1 MILRTL
7 RKIMLMIAAAC
18 AFSLA
23 AADAYTIYPIPHAQ
37 IAGKAA
43 CSLSATTTVIAESGI
58 DQPTKNR
65 LCDVLKQ
72 HGIVAE
78 FAAKPSK
85 TNANIY
91 LGVNGSKGD
100 ADGLAKKLKLK
111 RDIFANGKF
120 DRHIIS
126 LTAQKN
132 GNAQLLILGENTDAV
147 FFALAS
153 LEQMLDGGSSNMACV
168 TIYDYADI
176 KDRGVV
182 EGYYGVPYSTA
193 VTEDLLRF
201 MMRYKMNSYMYGAKS
216 DPYHSGY
223 WGKPYPEKLTAEQK
237 SMGCFTAADIKQ
249 MCEVSV
255 ATKVNFIWAIHPGV
269 AFTGNDDAVIDRIM
283 EKFEAMHGL
292 GVRQFGVF
300 VDDVGVPYDE
310 PTLKLNAKRLTDL
323 QNAIDKKWNFSGA
336 VPADTVKPLHFVP
349 QLYAYGWTKAE
360 GRKNFFSALSNTP
373 AKTQI
378 YITGKAVWSVPN
390 NTDLKIVEE
399 DLGRPVAWWWNY
411 PCNDNADAY
420 TFPVDM
426 YSNFI
431 DMPAIDDDARLPENL
446 EGCASLLCNPMQQ
459 GEIAKIPLFSAA
471 DYAWNNA
478 SFDNKTS
485 WNAALAAAVGKQY
498 AQPLA
503 HILPYLRINDPESMA
518 KLIDDYKT
526 TGNASALKAELTA
539 IIDDCNKVN
548 TLSIEAD
555 TAKVLFHADI
565 RPWLLKLRQTASVI
579 NALID
584 VAAMPAGNAKA
595 QAYAQAAAEAKSLTY
610 GAEFNVVALE
620 GMAEGIGK
628 QDYNA
633 RLANK
638 HLTPFVEYMLKKAK

>member
-7 RKIMLMIAAAC
+7 RKIMLMVAAAC
-18 AFSLA
+18 AFTLA

-100 ADGLAKKLKLK
+100 ADRLAKKLKLK

-478 SFDNKTS
+478 SFDNTSS

-518 KLIDDYKT
+518 KLIEDYKT
-526 TGNASALKAELTA
+526 TGNASALKAELSA

-638 HLTPFVEYMLKKAK
+638 HLTPFVDYMLKKAK

>member
-7 RKIMLMIAAAC
+7 RKIMLMVAAAF

-100 ADGLAKKLKLK
+100 ADRLAKKLKLK

-249 MCEVSV
+249 MCEVSA

-478 SFDNKTS
+478 SFDNTSS

-518 KLIDDYKT
+518 KLIEDYKT

-638 HLTPFVEYMLKKAK
+638 HLTPFVDYMLKKAK

>member
-7 RKIMLMIAAAC
+7 RKIMLMTAAAC
-18 AFSLA
+18 AFTLA
-23 AADAYTIYPIPHAQ
+23 ATDAYTIYPIPHAQ

-100 ADGLAKKLKLK
+100 ADRLAKKLKLK

-223 WGKPYPEKLTAEQK
+223 WGKPYPDKLTAEQK

-310 PTLKLNAKRLTDL
+310 PTLKLNAKRLTVL

-478 SFDNKTS
+478 SFDNTSS

-518 KLIDDYKT
+518 KLIEDYKT

-565 RPWLLKLRQTASVI
+565 RPWLLKLRQTASVL

>member
-7 RKIMLMIAAAC
+7 RKIMLMAAA
-18 AFSLA
+18 AFAFTLA

-72 HGIVAE
+72 HGIMAE

-100 ADGLAKKLKLK
+100 ADRLAKKLKLK

-147 FFALAS
+147 FFGIAS
-153 LEQMLDGGSSNMACV
+153 LEQMLDGGTSNMACV
-168 TIYDYADI
+168 TIYDFADI

-249 MCEVSV
+249 MCEVSA

-478 SFDNKTS
+478 SFDNTSS

-518 KLIDDYKT
+518 KLIEGYKT
-526 TGNASALKAELTA
+526 TGNASALKAELAA

-555 TAKVLFHADI
+555 TAKVLFHTDI

>member
-7 RKIMLMIAAAC
+7 RKIMLMVAAAC

-100 ADGLAKKLKLK
+100 ADRLAKKLKLK

-323 QNAIDKKWNFSGA
+323 QNAIDQKWNFSGA

-478 SFDNKTS
+478 SFDNTSS

-518 KLIDDYKT
+518 KLIEDYKT

-565 RPWLLKLRQTASVI
+565 RPWLLKLRQTASVL

-638 HLTPFVEYMLKKAK
+638 HLTPFVDYMLKKAK

>member
-7 RKIMLMIAAAC
+7 RKIMLMVAAAC
-18 AFSLA
+18 AFSIA

-100 ADGLAKKLKLK
+100 ADRLAKKLKLK

-223 WGKPYPEKLTAEQK
+223 WGKPYPEKLTAEHK

-249 MCEVSV
+249 MCEVSA

-310 PTLKLNAKRLTDL
+310 PTLKLNAKRLTVL

-478 SFDNKTS
+478 SFDNTSS

-518 KLIDDYKT
+518 KLIEDYKT
-526 TGNASALKAELTA
+526 TGNASALKAELAA

-565 RPWLLKLRQTASVI
+565 RPWLLKLRQTASGL
-579 NALID
+579 NALSD

>member
-7 RKIMLMIAAAC
+7 RKIMLMAAAAC
-18 AFSLA
+18 AFTLA

-100 ADGLAKKLKLK
+100 TDRLAKKLKLK

-323 QNAIDKKWNFSGA
+323 QNAIDQKWNFSGA

-478 SFDNKTS
+478 SFDNTSS

-518 KLIDDYKT
+518 KLIEDYKT

-565 RPWLLKLRQTASVI
+565 RPWLLKLRQTASVL

>member
-7 RKIMLMIAAAC
+7 RKIMLMVAAAF

-78 FAAKPSK
+78 FATKPSK

-100 ADGLAKKLKLK
+100 ADRLAKKLKLK
-111 RDIFANGKF
+111 RDIFANGKL

-249 MCEVSV
+249 MCEVSA

-323 QNAIDKKWNFSGA
+323 QNAIDQKWNFSGA

-518 KLIDDYKT
+518 KLIEDYKT
-526 TGNASALKAELTA
+526 TGNASALKAELAA

-638 HLTPFVEYMLKKAK
+638 HLTPFVDYMLKKAK

>member
-1 MILRTL
+1 MA
-7 RKIMLMIAAAC
+7 AAAC
-18 AFSLA
+18 AFTLA

-100 ADGLAKKLKLK
+100 ADRLAKKLKLK

-249 MCEVSV
+249 MCEVSA

-478 SFDNKTS
+478 SFDNTSS
-485 WNAALAAAVGKQY
+485 WNAALAGAVGKQY

-503 HILPYLRINDPESMA
+503 HILPYRRINDPESMA
-518 KLIDDYKT
+518 KLIEDYKT
-526 TGNASALKAELTA
+526 TGNASALKAELAA

-565 RPWLLKLRQTASVI
+565 RPWLLKLRQTASVL

-620 GMAEGIGK
+620 GRAEGIGK

>member
-7 RKIMLMIAAAC
+7 RKIMLMVAAAF

-100 ADGLAKKLKLK
+100 ADRLAKKLKLK

-249 MCEVSV
+249 MCEVSA

-478 SFDNKTS
+478 SFDNTSS

-518 KLIDDYKT
+518 KLIEDYKT
-526 TGNASALKAELTA
+526 TGNASALKAELAA

-565 RPWLLKLRQTASVI
+565 RPWLLKLRQTASVL

-638 HLTPFVEYMLKKAK
+638 HLTPFVDYMLKKAK

>member
-7 RKIMLMIAAAC
+7 RKIMLMVAAAF

-100 ADGLAKKLKLK
+100 ADRLAKKLKLK

-323 QNAIDKKWNFSGA
+323 QNAIDQKWNFSGA

-518 KLIDDYKT
+518 KLIEDYKT

-565 RPWLLKLRQTASVI
+565 RPWLLKLRQTASVL

-638 HLTPFVEYMLKKAK
+638 HLTPFVDYMLKKAK

>member
-7 RKIMLMIAAAC
+7 RKIMLMVAAAF

-100 ADGLAKKLKLK
+100 TDRLAKKLKLK

-478 SFDNKTS
+478 SFDNTSS

-518 KLIDDYKT
+518 KLIEDYKT
-526 TGNASALKAELTA
+526 TGNASALKAELSA

>member
-7 RKIMLMIAAAC
+7 RKIMLMVAAAF

-78 FAAKPSK
+78 FATKPSK

-100 ADGLAKKLKLK
+100 ADRLAKKLKLK

-478 SFDNKTS
+478 SFDNTSS

-518 KLIDDYKT
+518 KLIEDYKT
-526 TGNASALKAELTA
+526 TGNASALKAELAA

-565 RPWLLKLRQTASVI
+565 RPWLLKLRQTASVL

-610 GAEFNVVALE
+610 VAEFNVVALE

-638 HLTPFVEYMLKKAK
+638 HLTPFVDYMLKKAK

>member
-7 RKIMLMIAAAC
+7 RKIMLMAAAAC
-18 AFSLA
+18 AFTLA

-100 ADGLAKKLKLK
+100 ADRLAKKLKLK

-518 KLIDDYKT
+518 KLIEDYKT
-526 TGNASALKAELTA
+526 TGNASALKAELSA

-638 HLTPFVEYMLKKAK
+638 NLTPFVEYMLKKAK

>member
-7 RKIMLMIAAAC
+7 RKIMLMAAAAC

-23 AADAYTIYPIPHAQ
+23 AGDAYTIYPIPHAQ

-100 ADGLAKKLKLK
+100 ADRLAKKLKLK

-223 WGKPYPEKLTAEQK
+223 WGKPYPDKLTAEQK

-249 MCEVSV
+249 MCEVSA

-310 PTLKLNAKRLTDL
+310 PTLKLNAKRLTVL

-478 SFDNKTS
+478 SFDNTSS

-518 KLIDDYKT
+518 KLIEGYKT

-565 RPWLLKLRQTASVI
+565 RPWLLKLRQTASVL

-638 HLTPFVEYMLKKAK
+638 HLTPFVDYMLKKAK

>member
-7 RKIMLMIAAAC
+7 RKIMLMVAAAC
-18 AFSLA
+18 AFTLA

-100 ADGLAKKLKLK
+100 TDRLAKKLKLK

-323 QNAIDKKWNFSGA
+323 QNAIDQKWNFSGA

-478 SFDNKTS
+478 SFDNTSS

-518 KLIDDYKT
+518 KLIEDYKT
-526 TGNASALKAELTA
+526 TGNASALKAELAA

-565 RPWLLKLRQTASVI
+565 RPWLLKLRQTASVL

-638 HLTPFVEYMLKKAK
+638 HLTPFVDYMLKKAK

>member
-7 RKIMLMIAAAC
+7 RKIMLMVAAAC

-23 AADAYTIYPIPHAQ
+23 ATDAYTIYPIPHAQ

-91 LGVNGSKGD
+91 LGINGSKGD
-100 ADGLAKKLKLK
+100 ADRLAKKLKLK

-126 LTAQKN
+126 LTAQTN

-249 MCEVSV
+249 MCEVSA

-478 SFDNKTS
+478 SFDNTSS

-518 KLIDDYKT
+518 KLIEDYKT
-526 TGNASALKAELTA
+526 TGNASALKAELSA

-584 VAAMPAGNAKA
+584 VAAMPTGNAKA

>member
-7 RKIMLMIAAAC
+7 RKIMLMAAAAC

-37 IAGKAA
+37 IASKAA

-100 ADGLAKKLKLK
+100 ADRLAKKLKLK

-249 MCEVSV
+249 MCEVSA

-478 SFDNKTS
+478 SFDNTSS

-518 KLIDDYKT
+518 KLIEDYKT
-526 TGNASALKAELTA
+526 TGNASALKAELSA

>member
-7 RKIMLMIAAAC
+7 RKIMLMVAAAF

-100 ADGLAKKLKLK
+100 ADRLAKKLKLK

-323 QNAIDKKWNFSGA
+323 QNAIDQKWNFSGA

-478 SFDNKTS
+478 SFDNTSS

-518 KLIDDYKT
+518 KLIEDYKT
-526 TGNASALKAELTA
+526 TGNASALKAELAA

-565 RPWLLKLRQTASVI
+565 RPWLLKLRQTASVL

-638 HLTPFVEYMLKKAK
+638 HLTPFVDYMLKKAK

>member
-7 RKIMLMIAAAC
+7 RKIMLMAAAAC
-18 AFSLA
+18 AFTLA

-78 FAAKPSK
+78 FATKPSK

-100 ADGLAKKLKLK
+100 ADRLAKKLKLK

-249 MCEVSV
+249 MCEVSA

-323 QNAIDKKWNFSGA
+323 QNAIDQKWNFSGA

-360 GRKNFFSALSNTP
+360 GRKNVFSALSNTP

-478 SFDNKTS
+478 SFDNTSS

-518 KLIDDYKT
+518 KLIEGYKT
-526 TGNASALKAELTA
+526 TGNASALKAELSA

-638 HLTPFVEYMLKKAK
+638 HLTPFVDYMLKKAK

>member
-7 RKIMLMIAAAC
+7 RKIMLMAAAAF

-100 ADGLAKKLKLK
+100 ADRLAKKLKLK

-223 WGKPYPEKLTAEQK
+223 WGKPYPDKLTAEQK

-390 NTDLKIVEE
+390 NKDLKIVEE

-485 WNAALAAAVGKQY
+485 WNAALTAAVG
-498 AQPLA
+498 
-503 HILPYLRINDPESMA
+503 
-518 KLIDDYKT
+518 
-526 TGNASALKAELTA
+526 
-539 IIDDCNKVN
+539 
-548 TLSIEAD
+548 
-555 TAKVLFHADI
+555 
-565 RPWLLKLRQTASVI
+565 
-579 NALID
+579 
-584 VAAMPAGNAKA
+584 
-595 QAYAQAAAEAKSLTY
+595 
-610 GAEFNVVALE
+610 
-620 GMAEGIGK
+620 
-628 QDYNA
+628 
-633 RLANK
+633 
-638 HLTPFVEYMLKKAK
+638 

>member
-7 RKIMLMIAAAC
+7 RKIMLMVAAAF

-100 ADGLAKKLKLK
+100 ADRLAKKLKLK

-323 QNAIDKKWNFSGA
+323 QNAIDQKWNFSGA

-478 SFDNKTS
+478 SFDNTSS

-518 KLIDDYKT
+518 KLIEGYKT
-526 TGNASALKAELTA
+526 TGNASALKAELAA

>member
-1 MILRTL
+1 
-7 RKIMLMIAAAC
+7 
-18 AFSLA
+18 
-23 AADAYTIYPIPHAQ
+23 
-37 IAGKAA
+37 
-43 CSLSATTTVIAESGI
+43 
-58 DQPTKNR
+58 
-65 LCDVLKQ
+65 
-72 HGIVAE
+72 
-78 FAAKPSK
+78 
-85 TNANIY
+85 
-91 LGVNGSKGD
+91 
-100 ADGLAKKLKLK
+100 
-111 RDIFANGKF
+111 
-120 DRHIIS
+120 
-126 LTAQKN
+126 
-132 GNAQLLILGENTDAV
+132 
-147 FFALAS
+147 
-153 LEQMLDGGSSNMACV
+153 
-168 TIYDYADI
+168 
-176 KDRGVV
+176 
-182 EGYYGVPYSTA
+182 
-193 VTEDLLRF
+193 
-201 MMRYKMNSYMYGAKS
+201 
-216 DPYHSGY
+216 
-223 WGKPYPEKLTAEQK
+223 
-237 SMGCFTAADIKQ
+237 
-249 MCEVSV
+249 
-255 ATKVNFIWAIHPGV
+255 
-269 AFTGNDDAVIDRIM
+269 M

-390 NTDLKIVEE
+390 NKDLKIVEE

-478 SFDNKTS
+478 SFDNTSS

-518 KLIDDYKT
+518 KLIEDYKT
-526 TGNASALKAELTA
+526 TGNASALKAELAA

-565 RPWLLKLRQTASVI
+565 RPWLLKLRQTASVL

-638 HLTPFVEYMLKKAK
+638 HLTPFVDYMLKKAK

>member
-1 MILRTL
+1 
-7 RKIMLMIAAAC
+7 MLMVAAAC

-100 ADGLAKKLKLK
+100 ADRLAKKLKLK

-223 WGKPYPEKLTAEQK
+223 WGKPYPDKLTAEQK

-323 QNAIDKKWNFSGA
+323 QNAID
-336 VPADTVKPLHFVP
+336 
-349 QLYAYGWTKAE
+349 
-360 GRKNFFSALSNTP
+360 
-373 AKTQI
+373 
-378 YITGKAVWSVPN
+378 
-390 NTDLKIVEE
+390 
-399 DLGRPVAWWWNY
+399 
-411 PCNDNADAY
+411 
-420 TFPVDM
+420 
-426 YSNFI
+426 
-431 DMPAIDDDARLPENL
+431 
-446 EGCASLLCNPMQQ
+446 
-459 GEIAKIPLFSAA
+459 
-471 DYAWNNA
+471 
-478 SFDNKTS
+478 
-485 WNAALAAAVGKQY
+485 
-498 AQPLA
+498 
-503 HILPYLRINDPESMA
+503 
-518 KLIDDYKT
+518 
-526 TGNASALKAELTA
+526 
-539 IIDDCNKVN
+539 
-548 TLSIEAD
+548 
-555 TAKVLFHADI
+555 
-565 RPWLLKLRQTASVI
+565 
-579 NALID
+579 
-584 VAAMPAGNAKA
+584 
-595 QAYAQAAAEAKSLTY
+595 
-610 GAEFNVVALE
+610 
-620 GMAEGIGK
+620 
-628 QDYNA
+628 
-633 RLANK
+633 
-638 HLTPFVEYMLKKAK
+638 

>member
-7 RKIMLMIAAAC
+7 RKIMLMVAAAC

-100 ADGLAKKLKLK
+100 ADRLAKKLKLK

-249 MCEVSV
+249 MCEVSA

-310 PTLKLNAKRLTDL
+310 PTLKLNAKRLTVL
-323 QNAIDKKWNFSGA
+323 QNAIDQKWNFSGA

-478 SFDNKTS
+478 SFDNTSS

-518 KLIDDYKT
+518 KLIEGYKT
-526 TGNASALKAELTA
+526 TGNASALKAELSA

-565 RPWLLKLRQTASVI
+565 RPWLLKLRQTASVL

>member
-7 RKIMLMIAAAC
+7 RKIMLMVAAAF

-100 ADGLAKKLKLK
+100 ADRLAKKLKLK

-323 QNAIDKKWNFSGA
+323 QNAIDQKWNFSGA

-518 KLIDDYKT
+518 KLIEDYKT
-526 TGNASALKAELTA
+526 TGNASALKAELSA

-565 RPWLLKLRQTASVI
+565 RPWLLKLRQTASVL

-638 HLTPFVEYMLKKAK
+638 HLTPFVDYMLKKAK

>member
-7 RKIMLMIAAAC
+7 RKIMLMVAAAC

-100 ADGLAKKLKLK
+100 ADRLAKKLKLK

-249 MCEVSV
+249 MCEVSA

-478 SFDNKTS
+478 SFDNTSS

-518 KLIDDYKT
+518 KLIEDYKT

-565 RPWLLKLRQTASVI
+565 RPWLLKLRQTASVL

-638 HLTPFVEYMLKKAK
+638 HLTPFVDYMLKKAK

>member
-7 RKIMLMIAAAC
+7 RKIMLMVAAAC

-23 AADAYTIYPIPHAQ
+23 ATDAYTIYPIPHAQ

-91 LGVNGSKGD
+91 LGINGSKGD
-100 ADGLAKKLKLK
+100 ADRLAKKLKLK

-249 MCEVSV
+249 MCEVSA

-390 NTDLKIVEE
+390 NKDLKIVEE

-478 SFDNKTS
+478 SFDNTSS

-518 KLIDDYKT
+518 KLIEDYKT
-526 TGNASALKAELTA
+526 TGNASALKAELAA
-539 IIDDCNKVN
+539 IVADCNKVN

-565 RPWLLKLRQTASVI
+565 RPWLLKLRQTASVL

>member
-7 RKIMLMIAAAC
+7 RKIMLMVAAAC

-100 ADGLAKKLKLK
+100 ADRLAKKLKLK

-323 QNAIDKKWNFSGA
+323 QNAIDQKWNFSGA

-478 SFDNKTS
+478 SFDNTSS

-518 KLIDDYKT
+518 KLIEGYKT
-526 TGNASALKAELTA
+526 TGNASALKAELSA

-638 HLTPFVEYMLKKAK
+638 NLTPFVEYMLKKAK

>member
-7 RKIMLMIAAAC
+7 RKIMLMVAAAF

-100 ADGLAKKLKLK
+100 ADRLAKKLKLK

-323 QNAIDKKWNFSGA
+323 QNAIDQKWNFSGA

-478 SFDNKTS
+478 SFDNTSS

-518 KLIDDYKT
+518 KLIEDYKT
-526 TGNASALKAELTA
+526 TGNASALKAELSA

-565 RPWLLKLRQTASVI
+565 RPWLLKLRQTASVL

-638 HLTPFVEYMLKKAK
+638 HLTPFVDYMLKKAK

>member
-7 RKIMLMIAAAC
+7 RKIMLMAAAAC
-18 AFSLA
+18 AFTLA

-37 IAGKAA
+37 IADKAA

-100 ADGLAKKLKLK
+100 ADRLAKKLKLK

-249 MCEVSV
+249 MCEVSA

-478 SFDNKTS
+478 SFDNTSS

-518 KLIDDYKT
+518 KLIEDYKT
-526 TGNASALKAELTA
+526 TGNASALKAELSA

-610 GAEFNVVALE
+610 GAEFNIVALE

>member
-7 RKIMLMIAAAC
+7 RKIMLMVAAAC

-100 ADGLAKKLKLK
+100 ADRLAKKLKLK

-249 MCEVSV
+249 MCEVSA

-478 SFDNKTS
+478 SFDNTSS

-518 KLIDDYKT
+518 KLIEDYKT

-565 RPWLLKLRQTASVI
+565 RPWLLKLRQTASVL

>member
-1 MILRTL
+1 MILKNL
-7 RKIMLMIAAAC
+7 RKIMLMATAVCALGLWAAGT
-18 AFSLA
+18 
-23 AADAYTIYPIPHAQ
+23 YTIYPIPHVQ
-37 IAGKAA
+37 TPGKDTCSFGAA
-43 CSLSATTTVIAESGI
+43 ATVIAEPGI

-65 LCDVLKQ
+65 LYDVLKQ
-72 HGIVAE
+72 HGIEAE
-78 FAAKPSK
+78 FAAKPAK
-85 TNANIY
+85 TGANIY
-91 LGVNGSKGD
+91 LGVNGSKGA
-100 ADGLAKKLKLK
+100 ADKLAKQLRLK

-126 LTAQKN
+126 LTAQKG

-147 FFALAS
+147 FFGIAS
-153 LEQMLDGGSSNMACV
+153 LEQMLDGSSSNMACV

-182 EGYYGVPYSTA
+182 EGYYGVPYSAA

-216 DPYHSGY
+216 DPYHSGF
-223 WGKPYPEKLTAEQK
+223 WGKPYPDKLTAEQK

-255 ATKVNFIWAIHPGV
+255 ATKVNFIWSIHPGV
-269 AFTGNDDAVIDRIM
+269 AFTGNDDKVIDRIM
-283 EKFEAMHGL
+283 EKFEAMHSL
-292 GVRQFGVF
+292 GVRQFGCF

-310 PTLKLNAKRLTDL
+310 PTLKLNAKRLTNL
-323 QNAIDKKWNFSGA
+323 QNAIDKKWNQPGA
-336 VPADTVKPLHFVP
+336 LAADTVKPLHFVP
-349 QLYAYGWTKAE
+349 QLYAYGWAKAE

-426 YSNFI
+426 YSNFV
-431 DMPAIDDDARLPENL
+431 DMPAIDNDARLPEKL

-478 SFDNKTS
+478 TFNNKES
-485 WNAALAAAVGKQY
+485 WNAALVAAVGKQY
-498 AQPLA
+498 AQPMA
-503 HILPYLRINDPESMA
+503 HILPYLRINDPESMG
-518 KLIDDYKT
+518 KLIEGYKN
-526 TGNASALKAELTA
+526 TGNATALKAELAA
-539 IIDDCNKVN
+539 IVADCNKVN

-565 RPWLLKLRQTASVI
+565 RPWLLKLRHTATVLSQ
-579 NALID
+579 LID
-584 VAAMPAGNAKA
+584 VAAMPAGNAKE
-595 QAYAQAAAEAKSLTY
+595 QAYAQAAAEAKALTY
-610 GAEFNVVALE
+610 GAEFNIVALE

-633 RLANK
+633 RLASK

>member
-7 RKIMLMIAAAC
+7 RKIMLMVAAAC

-78 FAAKPSK
+78 FATKPSK

-100 ADGLAKKLKLK
+100 ADRLAKKLKLK

-249 MCEVSV
+249 MCEVSA

-323 QNAIDKKWNFSGA
+323 QNAIDQKWNFSGA

-518 KLIDDYKT
+518 KLIEDYKT

-565 RPWLLKLRQTASVI
+565 RPWLLKLRQTASVL

>member
-7 RKIMLMIAAAC
+7 RKIMLMVAAAF

-100 ADGLAKKLKLK
+100 ADRLAKKLKLK

-478 SFDNKTS
+478 SFDNTSS

-518 KLIDDYKT
+518 KLIEDYKT
-526 TGNASALKAELTA
+526 TGNASALKAELAA

-565 RPWLLKLRQTASVI
+565 RPWLLKLRQTASVL

-638 HLTPFVEYMLKKAK
+638 HLTPFVDYMLKKAK